1 MWEEDTMSKLS
12 KLKQQR
18 LQLKDIGWRFINL
31 STDNKISVTK
41 ALNEIKEL
49 RYILNGIKETLEIE
63 EGIND
68 NKENKSKEETT
79 TRKS

>member
-1 MWEEDTMSKLS
+1 MSKLS

-49 RYILNGIKETLEIE
+49 RYILNGIKETLETE